1 MTAGSGIVVGID
13 PSLTS
18 TGVAILDHGQ
28 PVALNCFG
36 KKLATQAGYTA
47 RADRMTFTL
56 SQVLRAVP
64 RDAELVV
71 IEGVAYQPG
80 HPDEN
85 GRRQMSHLDVD
96 VFGLWWHIFTH
107 LHARPVPIAVI
118 PPLTL
123 KVWATG
129 KAAEKINGR
138 LQRTTKADMLEAAR
152 EQFPGVTIRNADV
165 ADALHAAACGASRL
179 GHSIPTPMRR
189 HRFNVDAVAWP
200 TLPTREG
207 HA

>member
-1 MTAGSGIVVGID
+1 VVGID

-18 TGVAILDHGQ
+18 TGVAQLHQGQ

-36 KKLATQAGYTA
+36 KKLQVRASYAA
-47 RADRMTFTL
+47 RAERMTFTL

-64 RDAELVV
+64 RDAELIV
-71 IEGVAYQPG
+71 IEGMAYAAN
-80 HPDEN
+80 EN
-85 GRRQMSHLDVD
+85 HTDPD
-96 VFGLWWHIFTH
+96 VFGLWWHVVTH
-107 LHARPVPIAVI
+107 LHARAVPIAVI

-138 LQRTTKADMLEAAR
+138 MQRVDKADMIAAAQD
-152 EQFPGVTIRNADV
+152 QFPDVTIRNGDV
-165 ADALHAAACGASRL
+165 ADALHAAACGASWL
-179 GHSIPTPMRR
+179 GHPLPTQLRR
-189 HRFNVDAVAWP
+189 HRYNVEAVAWP
-200 TLPTREG
+200 TLPAREA